1 MPLFNFQNGLMVDGG
16 QEIGFDDTTI
26 VNYISPEGKNDYVSA
41 EIALRNSDIYSTV
54 FQLSADLASSK
65 LITSNSRNQG
75 MLNNPT
81 TWSNAYSF
89 WQAVYAQLLLG
100 GEAFV
105 YRWRNQNGI
114 DVRWEYLR
122 PSQVGVFALP
132 DFSGLYYN
140 ISFDSPFVGVK
151 QGVPSNDMIHFRLL
165 SQNGGATGVSPLRSL
180 SSELQIKKSSD
191 KLTITAL
198 DKSVLAPGVLNIKG
212 GGLLNAKLKAKRSLE
227 FMNQVQNS
235 NGGPVVTDSLEEY
248 TPLELKSDVSKLLA
262 QADWTSKQIAKVY
275 GVPDSVLNGTGDQQS
290 SLKMIGGEYA
300 KSLMRFGNA
309 VTSELSNK
317 QSSPV
322 TIDIKPAIDP
332 VNDDYTTNVNEFI
345 KSKMLTPEQGIWV
358 LQQSGYLPTDLPK
371 ADIPPDNNTGGV
383 V

>member
-1 MPLFNFQNGLMVDGG
+1 MVDGG
-16 QEIGFDDTTI
+16 QEIGFDDATI

-248 TPLELKSDVSKLLA
+248 TPLELKSDVSRLLA

-275 GVPDSVLNGTGDQQS
+275 GIPDSVLNGTGDQQS

-371 ADIPPDNNTGGV
+371 ADVPPDNNTGGV

>member
-1 MPLFNFQNGLMVDGG
+1 MVDGG
-16 QEIGFDDTTI
+16 QEIGFDDATI

-41 EIALRNSDIYSTV
+41 ETALRNSDIYSTV

-75 MLNNPT
+75 MLNNPI

-122 PSQVGVFALP
+122 PSQVGVFALS

-198 DKSVLAPGVLNIKG
+198 DKSVLAPGVLNIKAMVTINEPIPTSYQPFRSFYELADNITINDSNVIKSQTNETQNPISG
-212 GGLLNAKLKAKRSLE
+212 KTVSIVGDSYSAFAGWIPEVNNTSYNETYNGVASVSSMWWFKVIQKFNMSLMLNESWSGSTICNTGYNASDATATSFLTRITKRYGATNTLGQKPQVLFVLGGLNDTWANSPLGNAKYS
-227 FMNQVQNS
+227 
-235 NGGPVVTDSLEEY
+235 
-248 TPLELKSDVSKLLA
+248 
-262 QADWTSKQIAKVY
+262 DWTTDDLKT
-275 GVPDSVLNGTGDQQS
+275 VLG
-290 SLKMIGGEYA
+290 A
-300 KSLMRFGNA
+300 
-309 VTSELSNK
+309 
-317 QSSPV
+317 
-322 TIDIKPAIDP
+322 
-332 VNDDYTTNVNEFI
+332 
-345 KSKMLTPEQGIWV
+345 
-358 LQQSGYLPTDLPK
+358 
-371 ADIPPDNNTGGV
+371 
-383 V
+383 